1 MDSNKI
7 AAIDFGTAFTKVL
20 LAEKCENGIN
30 ILGFSKVKSQGG
42 VKRGDV
48 VNIQKALDSLNAAI
62 DEIQDQ
68 CQVRIDEAIV
78 SIDGRL
84 SGCETLKVPKR
95 RDSQSALITEKEIE
109 GLTSEVIHGEVKEG
123 NVILNVIPQKYDVD
137 DMLGY
142 SRNDIVG
149 MSGKSICG
157 FYKVFYGK
165 NSYMRNIKDVLSRA
179 GITSKA
185 ILLSPI
191 AAAYSALTNEEK
203 DLGVAL
209 LDIGAGTT
217 DLLLIKDNIIRH
229 ASVIP
234 FAGNSVTDDIHIC
247 TGAPVNL
254 TEIMKVKYGCC
265 MESTVNENKVIV
277 VKGCAGREDK
287 EITLKNLSHVIE
299 ARMTEIF
306 EAVAYEV
313 EQSGLQGK
321 LPGGLVITGGSC
333 YMERIQDLANA
344 LLGCN
349 VRLAAPDQLTVHTN
363 KFEDVYSPSSAVVVG
378 LANYFFD
385 NRSRI
390 EQSIIIENEEEAL
403 PKKATNLFGEEIEEE
418 ESLKGT
424 AAKKPIVAKKPAPA
438 KRNAAE
444 EKPKEKVTL
453 GTIFN
458 TFFTSDNNEA

>member
-7 AAIDFGTAFTKVL
+7 AAIDFGTAYTKVL

-30 ILGFSKVKSQGG
+30 ILGFSKVKSQG
-42 VKRGDV
+42 VNRGDV
-48 VNIQKALDSLNAAI
+48 VNIQKALDSLNTAI

-68 CQVRIDEAIV
+68 TQVRIDEAIV

-84 SGCETLKVPKR
+84 SGCETVKVTKR
-95 RDSQSALITEKEIE
+95 RESQSSLITEKEIE
-109 GLTSEVIHGEVKEG
+109 SLTSEVIHGEVKDG

-142 SRNDIVG
+142 DRNNIVG
-149 MSGKSICG
+149 MSGKNISG

-179 GITSKA
+179 GITAKA

-191 AAAYSALTNEEK
+191 ASAYSALTNDEK

-217 DLLLIKDNIIRH
+217 DMLLIKDGIIRH

-234 FAGNSVTDDIHIC
+234 FGGNSITDDIHLC

-265 MESTVNENKVIV
+265 LESTVNENKVIV

-287 EITLKNLSHVIE
+287 EITLKSLSHVIE

-306 EAVAYEV
+306 EAVAYEI

-333 YMERIQDLANA
+333 YMERIQDLANT

-363 KFEDVYSPSSAVVVG
+363 KFEDAYSPTSSVVVG

-385 NRSRI
+385 NRARI
-390 EQSIIIENEEEAL
+390 EQSIIIESEEEAA
-403 PKKATNLFGEEIEEE
+403 PKKPTNLFGEEMKEDED
-418 ESLKGT
+418 LKSAGT
-424 AAKKPIVAKKPAPA
+424 KKPITSKKPAAAKKEV
-438 KRNAAE
+438 NE
-444 EKPKEKVTL
+444 DKPKEKITL
-453 GTIFN
+453 GNIFS
-458 TFFTSDNNEA
+458 TFFASDNDEA